1 MGARGLSGFAGPVTM
16 VLMTSAQRSDSELNR
31 QNSTTRPKNSHRAKA
46 SWPVYAAGVI
56 VAGFVAG
63 FVSLFFL
70 QDSLAAL
77 GIPDPGRLTT
87 FGLPFF
93 RGVAWIFMALA
104 VGSYLSSAFFIS
116 PSVPEGDN
124 SRLIEAPLSVDGHV
138 ASRTGTIAAWAVA
151 ATALVEVPLVM
162 SDISGTPFVDVLNP
176 QMMSMALE
184 QVATA
189 RAWLWTAG
197 IAALVAIGGMLSRR
211 WASQPLLFAGSIAM
225 LIPLGMEGHSAAGG
239 DHDYGTNTFLWH
251 LLFMLLWVGGLLG
264 LIAHGRRLG
273 PDMTT
278 AVRRYS
284 NIALACFIA
293 MGITGV
299 INAAVRIEFS
309 DWFTTR
315 YGLIVVAKTVLTVAL
330 GVFGVLHRTRTIPQ
344 LAARPALFIR
354 VAVVE
359 VLVMA
364 ATVGVA
370 ITMGRTPPP
379 PPRDPNLSTMAVEL
393 GYDLEV
399 APTVTNVWTMFRF
412 DIMFG
417 TIALLLAGFYGY
429 ALYRLR
435 RRGLTWSAGRTVWW
449 MLGCATLFVV
459 MSTGIGIYIPA
470 MYSMHMLG
478 HMILSMV
485 VPLFLVLG
493 APLTLIMEAFQP
505 GEPGRPGIHDWAE
518 ALTKS
523 KVLAV
528 VTNPFVNVI
537 QFLIFFYVVY
547 LSFPLYEVAI
557 SEHAGHVIMNWI
569 FIISGYV
576 YFWEVIG
583 PDPLPKRAPTYV
595 RLAILFASLP
605 LHMFAGVYLMQ
616 LTRILGETFYSGLGL
631 PWDIDLY
638 QDQRVGG
645 GIAWGFG
652 QFPLVVV
659 FGRLFIEWLREDRS
673 EAVRHDAKADI
684 DGDADIEE
692 YNKMLAAL
700 ASDGN
705 TNRFRER

>member
-1 MGARGLSGFAGPVTM
+1 
-16 VLMTSAQRSDSELNR
+16 MTSEQRSDSSVNPESR
-31 QNSTTRPKNSHRAKA
+31 TSQPKKGSRVKA
-46 SWPVYAAGVI
+46 AWPVYATGVI
-56 VAGFVAG
+56 FAGFIAG
-63 FVSLFFL
+63 FISLFFL

-93 RGVAWIFMALA
+93 RGVAWMLIALA
-104 VGSYLSSAFFIS
+104 VGSYLTSAFFIS
-116 PSVPEGDN
+116 PAVPDKDN
-124 SRLIEAPLSVDGHV
+124 SRLIEASLTVDGHI
-138 ASRTGTIAAWAVA
+138 ASHTGTWAAWGVVAVA
-151 ATALVEVPLVM
+151 LLEIPLVM
-162 SDISGTPFVDVLNP
+162 SDISGTPFVQVLNP
-176 QMMSMALE
+176 EMMGVALG
-184 QVATA
+184 QIATA
-189 RAWLWTAG
+189 KAWLWTAG
-197 IAALVAIGGMLSRR
+197 FAALVGIGGLFAKN
-211 WASQPLLFAGSIAM
+211 WASQPMLFGGSIAM

-273 PDMTT
+273 PDMTV

-284 NIALACFIA
+284 NLALACFIA
-293 MGITGV
+293 MGISGV

-315 YGLIVVAKTVLTVAL
+315 YGLIVVAKTVLTIAL
-330 GVFGVLHRTRTIPQ
+330 GVFGIIHRKMTIPQ
-344 LAARPALFIR
+344 LEPRPALFVRI
-354 VAVVE
+354 AVVE

-379 PPRDPNLSTMAVEL
+379 PPRDPNLSTMAIEL

-417 TIALLLAGFYGY
+417 TIALLLAGFYAY
-429 ALYRLR
+429 ALVRLH
-435 RRGLTWSAGRTVWW
+435 RRGLSWSADRTTWW
-449 MLGCATLFVV
+449 MLGCASLFIV
-459 MSTGIGIYIPA
+459 MSNGIGIYIPA

-485 VPLFLVLG
+485 VPLLLVLG
-493 APLTLIMEAFQP
+493 APFTLIMEAFQP
-505 GEPGRPGIHDWAE
+505 GEPGRPGIHDWVE
-518 ALTKS
+518 SLTKS
-523 KVLAV
+523 KVLAFI
-528 VTNPFVNVI
+528 TNPIVNLI

-547 LSFPLYEVAI
+547 LSFPLYEIAI
-557 SEHAGHVIMNWI
+557 SEHAGHVIMNWM
-569 FIISGYV
+569 FIISGFI

-583 PDPLPKRAPTYV
+583 PDPLPKRAPTYL
-595 RLAILFASLP
+595 RLAILFASMP
-605 LHMFAGVYLMQ
+605 LHLFAGVYLMQ
-616 LTRILGETFYSGLGL
+616 LTQILGENFYTGLGL

-652 QFPLVVV
+652 QFPLVLV

-673 EAVRHDAKADI
+673 EAVRHDSKADI

-700 ASDGN
+700 ANDGN